1 MNLTWAWSGKIPGTN
16 DPDPGIKVKGST
28 KVPTTAWMGS
38 LMMESEFGKASL
50 VELAQLVPNTIY
62 SGKTRSGVYIS
73 HIGEPREIKRGV
85 WEIDV
90 IATRVVLEQGIGESR
105 EQFNRTFTIKAVEIP
120 KSPLQ
125 ENANE
130 LEKTIHSLRAAG
142 LEISRIVEF
151 KP

>member
-1 MNLTWAWSGKIPGTN
+1 LDFPLLLPYILVYLHSESSGNQEKPALEFISLTWA
-16 DPDPGIKVKGST
+16 
-28 KVPTTAWMGS
+28 
-38 LMMESEFGKASL
+38 
-50 VELAQLVPNTIY
+50 
-62 SGKTRSGVYIS
+62 
-73 HIGEPREIKRGV
+73 EPREIKRGV

-105 EQFNRTFTIKAVEIP
+105 EQFNRTFTVKAVEIP
-120 KSPLQ
+120 KSPLK

>member
-1 MNLTWAWSGKIPGTN
+1 MSGKIPGTN
-16 DPDPGIKVKGST
+16 DPDPGIKIIGSQ
-28 KVPTTAWMGS
+28 VPTTAWMRS

-50 VELAQLVPNTIY
+50 VELAKLVPNTIY

-73 HIGEPREIKRGV
+73 HISEPREIKRGV

-105 EQFNRTFTIKAVEIP
+105 EQFNRTFTVKAVEIP
-120 KSPLQ
+120 KFPLK